1 MRLGL
6 SELFIMVGVAGV
18 FLIIPL
24 VALIV
29 LYRVYRL
36 RTQERLRAIEKGL
49 PIPAGDPWER
59 ATRTRVWG
67 IVFLAGGLG
76 LLVLL
81 SVGYS
86 VANHK
91 DQFALDMAFTAIPIL
106 LGVGLLYECH
116 LRTRDLKSQ
125 MSAGSRETR

>member
-1 MRLGL
+1 MMLGL
-6 SELFIMVGVAGV
+6 SEVLVMVAVAGV

-24 VALIV
+24 VALTV

-36 RTQERLRAIEKGL
+36 RTQERLRAIEKGV

-76 LLVLL
+76 LLVFL
-81 SVGYS
+81 SVGYF

-91 DQFALDMAFTAIPIL
+91 NQFILNMAFTAIPIL
-106 LGVGLLYECH
+106 LGLGLLYECH

-125 MSAGSRETR
+125 ISAGGRENR